1 MLLFFF
7 VCIAY
12 FILITRNF
20 YEVSSAILEGIFPY
34 NAPGSSQIVFSK
46 YSLQWAAIIAFL
58 VLKQFLFR
66 KELDFML
73 KLMGYS
79 IYCIAAYAVFI
90 LLNLIRHIAEG
101 NIHLR

>member
-20 YEVSSAILEGIFPY
+20 YEVSSAILEGILPY
-34 NAPGSSQIVFSK
+34 NAPGSHHIVFSK
-46 YSLQWAAIIAFL
+46 YSLQWAAIITLF
-58 VLKQFLFR
+58 VLKQFLFK
-66 KELDFML
+66 KETDFIL

-79 IYCIAAYAVFI
+79 MYCIAAYAVFI
-90 LLNLIRHIAEG
+90 LLNLIRHIVEG
-101 NIHLR
+101 NIHLS